1 MLSFLKKGVN
11 KVKELHAEAK
21 YKNQYRE
28 RVEAEIDSMKSTGST
43 MVESTAPF
51 KLKKG
56 EKYIAGVEAVLGTF
70 KNDGNFK
77 YGAMTAR
84 IKIAKGVH
92 FRLGQGRI
100 GMNKSW
106 VYDQPGTLH
115 LTTDR
120 LIFNGVNKNTT
131 LKWDKV
137 IKVSCT
143 DDGQQIYI
151 DKESGS
157 DLSFNLDSIIPESK
171 LATALAFQTG
181 SVKIAA

>member
-1 MLSFLKKGVN
+1 MLSLLKKGVN
-11 KVKELHAEAK
+11 KIKKVHADAK
-21 YKNQYRE
+21 HKNQYRE
-28 RVEAEIDSMKSTGST
+28 RVEAEIDNIKAKGST
-43 MVESTAPF
+43 SVESTAPF

-56 EKYIAGVEAVLGTF
+56 EKYIAGVEAVLGTY
-70 KNDGNFK
+70 KRDGNFQ

-92 FRLGQGRI
+92 FRLGQGRV
-100 GMNKSW
+100 GMSKSW
-106 VYDQPGTLH
+106 MYDQPGTLH

-157 DLSFNLDSIIPESK
+157 DLSFNLDSIIPESQF
-171 LATALAFQTG
+171 ATAVAFQTG
-181 SVKIAA
+181 AVKIA